1 MHEIFAKDAKDKEQ
15 TVGAVRNDDIR
26 KNGMGR
32 GTAVA
37 GASKDSDIMT
47 YSIFTV
53 KVDQV
58 SVIVTV
64 DMEISG

>member
-1 MHEIFAKDAKDKEQ
+1 MHEIFAKDAKDKEE

-37 GASKDSDIMT
+37 GASKDSDIMPH
-47 YSIFTV
+47 SISAV
-53 KVDQV
+53 KVDQM
-58 SVIVTV
+58 SIIVTV
-64 DMEISG
+64 DMEIS